1 MISTKV
7 ILDSISPEGQRLT
20 TMETTFHRFVLAE
33 YNTHRVFSRNSAS
46 SRAIPVEK
54 QLQRLIDD
62 PATPLEWPCEQAGM
76 SGGAELIG
84 QDLEDAL
91 SLWTEAFD
99 SIYALVNNYIIDHP
113 DKSTRLHKS
122 VINRLLEPFMWHTV
136 ITTSTNWDNF
146 FGLRCHPD
154 AQPEIRIPAEMML
167 DAYNEST
174 PTLVNYG
181 KWHTPYIID
190 GEEMPSKAKLEV
202 SAARCARVSSLTHDG
217 VRDFYKDLDLYYKLT
232 SADPRHDSPLE
243 HPATPAFPDDVVR
256 GNFTGWHQLRHWNRV

>member
-1 MISTKV
+1 MIRTKI

-54 QLQRLIDD
+54 QLERMLAD
-62 PATPLEWPCEQAGM
+62 PAYPLSWPCEQAGM
-76 SGGAELIG
+76 SGGAQLTG
-84 QDLEDAL
+84 NCLTDAEV
-91 SLWTEAFD
+91 LWNDVFD
-99 SIYALVNNYIIDHP
+99 SVFDHVQDYIQNHP

-136 ITTSTNWDNF
+136 ITTSTNWSNF
-146 FGLRCHPD
+146 FALRCHPD

-167 DAYNEST
+167 NAYNTST

-181 KWHTPYIID
+181 EWHTPYIKDDENIPPD
-190 GEEMPSKAKLEV
+190 VKLEV
-202 SAARCARVSSLTHDG
+202 SAARCARVSYLTHDG
-217 VRDFYKDLDLYYKLT
+217 VRDIYKDLDLYYKLT
-232 SADPRHDSPLE
+232 SEDPKHDSPLE
-243 HPATPAFPDDVVR
+243 HPATPAFPDDVVK
-256 GNFTGWHQLRHWNRV
+256 GNLSGWHQLRHWNRV